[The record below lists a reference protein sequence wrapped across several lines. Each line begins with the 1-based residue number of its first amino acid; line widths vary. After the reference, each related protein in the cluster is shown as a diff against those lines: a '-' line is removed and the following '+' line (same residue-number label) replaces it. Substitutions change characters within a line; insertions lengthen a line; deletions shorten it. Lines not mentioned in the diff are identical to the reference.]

1 MQTQMRDI
9 SLINWGLLSD
19 ASYLYGVDLDFL
31 KDGRVSF
38 HQEFLPI
45 GTVIHTWLSDVNY
58 QDRRDIPR
66 LPLLK
71 RGLDYCLKLNLDTV
85 SGHQPYLRLTFFNR
99 RKEVVAY
106 KIIKEDSAE
115 FSLPKDCYSYKI
127 DLINAGSQSFVFDSI
142 LLYAKE
148 MEDHLSQS
156 YFVLPSLEKNAESGS
171 LKVYLLENQEGQLM
185 PFTESYLNK
194 VGSSLI
200 FGLTRL
206 DQLAYLTD
214 SFVDYVA
221 KAIHKHAPE
230 ALDQGIQFI
239 GTGPKSDRVAILL
252 ENAFEK
258 GSSSLTGPVTFDQE
272 LRTSIE
278 DSELVLEWLNELL
291 QNNPS
296 LSTAQTDQ
304 QTDETLVE
312 GLLAKNHYLAQFQEK

>member
-45 GTVIHTWLSDVNY
+45 GTVIHTWLSEVNY

-71 RGLDYCLKLNLDTV
+71 RGQDYCLKLNLETV
-85 SGHQPYLRLTFFNR
+85 KGHQPYLRLTFFNR
-99 RKEVVAY
+99 RKEVVTY

-156 YFVLPSLEKNAESGS
+156 YFVLSGLENKSESAP
-171 LKVYLLENQEGQLM
+171 LKVFILENQEGQVM
-185 PFTESYLNK
+185 PFTESYLTK
-194 VGSSLI
+194 VGPSLI
-200 FGLTRL
+200 VGLTRL

-214 SFVDYVA
+214 TFVDYVA

-230 ALDQGIQFI
+230 ALDQGLQFI
-239 GTGPKSDRVAILL
+239 GSGPKSDRVAILL

-272 LRTSIE
+272 LRASIE
-278 DSELVLEWLNELL
+278 ASELALEWMKELL

-296 LSTAQTDQ
+296 LSTAEAIHQKKDS
-304 QTDETLVE
+304 LVE

>member
-1 MQTQMRDI
+1 MREI
-9 SLINWGLLSD
+9 CLINWGLLSD
-19 ASYLYGVDLDFL
+19 ASYLYGVDLEFL

-71 RGLDYCLKLNLDTV
+71 RGQDYCLKLNLETV
-85 SGHQPYLRLTFFNR
+85 KGHQPYLRLTFFNR
-99 RKEVVAY
+99 RKEVVGH
-106 KIIKEDSAE
+106 KIIKEDTAE

-148 MEDHLSQS
+148 MEDHLNQS
-156 YFVLPSLEKNAESGS
+156 YFVLPSLDDNVKNAS
-171 LKVYLLENQEGQLM
+171 LKVFLLENQEGQVM
-185 PFTESYLNK
+185 PFTEYYLKK
-194 VGSSLI
+194 VGPSFI
-200 FGLTRL
+200 FGLTKL

-214 SFVDYVA
+214 TFVDYVA

-258 GSSSLTGPVTFDQE
+258 GSSSHTDPVTFDQE
-272 LRTSIE
+272 LTANI
-278 DSELVLEWLNELL
+278 DQSELALEWLKELL
-291 QNNPS
+291 QNNS
-296 LSTAQTDQ
+296 SNATSETEQ
-304 QTDETLVE
+304 QNEDSLVE
-312 GLLAKNHYLAQFQEK
+312 GLLAKNKLLAQFQEK